1 MEPTKQVIL
10 VNEKDEMIGTMDK
23 LDAHRAP
30 YLHRA
35 FSVFIFNSQ
44 GELLLQQRN
53 PSKYHSGGLWTNAC
67 CSHPGPGEETKL
79 AAEKRLLE
87 EMGFSTPI
95 EEIFQFTY
103 SHEFENGLYE
113 HEYDHVFIGVY
124 NGVIKPDP
132 EEVSDYRYDSL
143 ETIMTSLKAD
153 PSQYTPWF
161 LIAFPRIQDWF
172 QKTTA
177 KL

>member
-1 MEPTKQVIL
+1 MDATKQVIL

-35 FSVFIFNSQ
+35 FSVFIFNTK

-67 CSHPGPGEETKL
+67 CSHPGPGEDTKF
-79 AAEKRLLE
+79 AAEKRLVE

-95 EEIFQFTY
+95 EEVFHFTY
-103 SHEFENGLYE
+103 RHEFENGLYE

-124 NGVIKPDP
+124 DGAIKPDP
-132 EEVSDYRYDSL
+132 EEVSAYRYENLESIKDSL
-143 ETIMTSLKAD
+143 KSD
-153 PSQYTPWF
+153 PSKYTPWF

-172 QKTTA
+172 QKSTA